1 MSFRLPI
8 VLDVSDR
15 RCLVIGGGPI
25 AAHRAETLLDAGA
38 HVVIV
43 TDAPGS
49 AVQEIVHAG
58 RAGLIQRL
66 AEPDDLD
73 GAAVAMAT
81 QEDEADVAALWE
93 RADETGV
100 LFSSSDD
107 VEHCHFAMPAIISRG
122 DLQVTISTS
131 GRAPALS
138 KRLRTLFEET
148 IGDELGRLVDVLA
161 DARAHLVP
169 RTISFSEWSARWS
182 RALEPLDELTARIA
196 AGDDDGVFRRIVAA
210 VRNGDDAAGEPVD
223 GPAGT
228 AADGDDENLETE
240 HVS

>member
-15 RCLVIGGGPI
+15 RCLVVGGGPI
-25 AAHRAETLLDAGA
+25 AAQRAETLLDAGA

-43 TDAPGS
+43 TDTPTP
-49 AVQEIVHAG
+49 AVEEIVHAG

-66 AEPDDLD
+66 AEPDDLAD
-73 GAAVAMAT
+73 ATVAMAT
-81 QEDEADVAALWE
+81 LEDDADIAALWQ
-93 RADETGV
+93 RANEVGV

-107 VEHCHFAMPAIISRG
+107 VEHCHFAMPAVISRG

-138 KRLRTLFEET
+138 KRLRALFEET

-161 DARAHLVP
+161 DARAQLVP
-169 RTISFSEWSARWS
+169 RTISFSEWSARWT

-210 VRNGDDAAGEPVD
+210 VRNGEEADNESANGSRDSAIDED
-223 GPAGT
+223 EGT
-228 AADGDDENLETE
+228 IPTE
-240 HVS
+240 QTT